1 MKTKKIISMIVAITL
16 LFVSPF
22 SNSTYAQSI
31 DMQTVEDSETGENNE
46 MEVTD
51 PAEIQDPAVTTTV
64 DVLPEGVT
72 EEVSGEISSSE
83 VFSEESSEA
92 FSEESSEVSSEVSA
106 ETFEEDYEYASFEAE
121 ASTEVNTFMTV
132 VMDAVS
138 GEGAEED
145 APAGETITVY
155 RGGTFTFGDK
165 AYHWY
170 GTSEN
175 PDSLTANVYPVC
187 GYDFADASAS
197 FVKTEITDT
206 TMRKAVYYAYGADGY
221 WNGEAALEEYFIENN
236 MTEEERAGMSY
247 LMISGFAENVY
258 HLSRQTT
265 GAERVMEI
273 ISTLPAPASSF
284 RVYALDD
291 AATENACDMVLF
303 LIEKMPENDVKSR
316 EIDVKKHSK
325 NARKSC

>member
-138 GEGAEED
+138 GEGSEED
-145 APAGETITVY
+145 APEEETITVY

-170 GTSEN
+170 GTSEK

-197 FVKTEITDT
+197 LVKTEITDA

-303 LIEKMPENDVKSR
+303 LIEK
-316 EIDVKKHSK
+316 
-325 NARKSC
+325 NARK